1 MAGTKRGRKPAESAD
16 AASLDALRL
25 RAAACRRCDLWK
37 RASQTVFGRGDV
49 HAELMLVGEQPGDV
63 EDREGEPFVGPAG
76 RLLRQALDAAGIDQ
90 RRVYLT
96 NVVKHFKWTPRG
108 KRRIHERPN
117 HEEVLA
123 CHLWLEAEIAQVR
136 PRVLVALGATAAG
149 ALLGSSVR
157 VTRDRAKALD
167 SPLAQTVTVT
177 VHPSSI
183 LRAPDSESRATA
195 FAAFVEDLRRIV
207 QLSSGG
213 AARSPRKRSS

>member
-1 MAGTKRGRKPAESAD
+1 MAGTGRGSEGAKSTGGE
-16 AASLDALRL
+16 SLDALRL
-25 RAAACRRCDLWK
+25 RAGACKRCDLWK
-37 RASQTVFGRGDV
+37 RATQTVFGTGDP

-76 RLLRQALDAAGIDQ
+76 RLLRKALAEAGVDE

-117 HEEVLA
+117 HEEVIA

-136 PRVLVALGATAAG
+136 PRVLVALGATAAS

-157 VTRDRAKALD
+157 VTRDRAKRLD
-167 SPLAQTVTVT
+167 SPLAETVTVT
-177 VHPSSI
+177 IHPSSI
-183 LRAPDSESRATA
+183 LRSPDSDGRAAA
-195 FAAFVEDLRRIV
+195 FAAFVDDLRQIARF
-207 QLSSGG
+207 SSAG
-213 AARSPRKRSS
+213 AAASPRKRSS